1 MIWIELGQFGRKWT
15 EVCRSE
21 RLTIA
26 QCVIFANAIRNTDAR
41 WLIYSSMAQMGSLLS
56 LLFI

>member
-41 WLIYSSMAQMGSLLS
+41 WLIYSSMAPDG
-56 LLFI
+56 